1 MNRLLI
7 VLWFVMMAVIGYAQ
21 EIFPTQNA
29 TWVNGNYELMEVG
42 APSPFPVLVGTFSY
56 CMTSSDTVIN
66 NLSYHTILYC
76 SDETYKGATRN
87 NGDRV
92 YFVPADSVQEFLLY
106 DFNVDKGDTISNAY
120 IENSGGGAM
129 LADLVVEHETDSVL
143 IDGRY
148 RRIVSVSG
156 SYWIEGIGC
165 SNGLFEDPYIKTG
178 DYWTSLYCMSDVNTQ
193 LYPEEGDGACE
204 VIDNLSEIRKDI
216 NAIVYPNPIEGGFL
230 HVEINSDLVNTQLI
244 LINSL
249 GQAIIPEMSITSAR
263 ALIDVTN
270 LLSGIYFLTIKPR
283 QGGVLVK
290 KVLIE

>member
-1 MNRLLI
+1 MKKI
-7 VLWFVMMAVIGYAQ
+7 IFVFALKLTALIGYAQ

-29 TWVNGNYELMEVG
+29 VWVNGNYELMEAG

-66 NLSYHTILYC
+66 NVSYHTILYC

-92 YFVPADSVQEFLLY
+92 YFVPADSTQEFLLY
-106 DFNVDKGDTISNAY
+106 DFNVDKGDTILEVY
-120 IENSGGGAM
+120 IEYGGRDGM
-129 LADLVVEHETDSVL
+129 LADLVVEQDTDSVL

-178 DYWTSLYCMSDVNTQ
+178 DYWTSLYCMSHFNTQ

-204 VIDNLSEIRKDI
+204 VIDNLSENRKDL
-216 NAIVYPNPIEGGFL
+216 NVKVYPNPIDDGFL
-230 HVEINSDLVNTQLI
+230 HVEININLGNTQLT
-244 LINSL
+244 LTNSL
-249 GQAIIPEMSITSAR
+249 GQTITPKINTTNVGAIIHVA
-263 ALIDVTN
+263 D
-270 LLSGIYFLTIKPR
+270 LLPGIYFLTIKPN
-283 QGGVLVK
+283 QGVVVK